1 MQYGIQQGITFSKR
15 DLDQVINSG
24 ETDMILIIEDDSTIN
39 SLLCGILKKSGY
51 EVESCTDGLTG
62 YNMALDKD
70 YQLIL
75 IDLMLPMK
83 SGEEILRA
91 LREVKKTPVIVLS
104 AKNDVHNRIELLRL
118 GADDFICKPFDID
131 EVILR
136 IEAVLRRVE
145 DVKDVLTYKQ
155 MRIDKEARRIFIG
168 DDELICTAT
177 EYAILEL
184 MLGNPGKVFSKRNLF
199 ESVTGDNYLSEEN
212 TMNVHMSNLRKKI
225 AKITDEPYIDTVYG
239 MGYRMAN

>member
-1 MQYGIQQGITFSKR
+1 
-15 DLDQVINSG
+15 
-24 ETDMILIIEDDSTIN
+24 MILIIEDDSTIN

-75 IDLMLPMK
+75 MDLMLPMK

-145 DVKDVLTYKQ
+145 NVKDVLTYKQ

-239 MGYRMAN
+239 MGYRLTN

>member
-1 MQYGIQQGITFSKR
+1 
-15 DLDQVINSG
+15 
-24 ETDMILIIEDDSTIN
+24 MILIIEDDSTIN

>member
-1 MQYGIQQGITFSKR
+1 
-15 DLDQVINSG
+15 
-24 ETDMILIIEDDSTIN
+24 MILVIEDDSTIN

-51 EVESCTDGLTG
+51 EVESYTDGLTG
-62 YNMALDKD
+62 CNMALDKD

-75 IDLMLPMK
+75 MDLMLPMK

-199 ESVTGDNYLSEEN
+199 ESVTGENYLSEEN

-225 AKITDEPYIDTVYG
+225 AKLTDEPYIDTVYG
-239 MGYRMAN
+239 MGYRMAD

>member
-1 MQYGIQQGITFSKR
+1 
-15 DLDQVINSG
+15 
-24 ETDMILIIEDDSTIN
+24 MILIIEDDSTIN

-75 IDLMLPMK
+75 MDLMLPMK
-83 SGEEILRA
+83 SGEEIIRA

-118 GADDFICKPFDID
+118 GADDFICKPIDID

>member
-1 MQYGIQQGITFSKR
+1 
-15 DLDQVINSG
+15 
-24 ETDMILIIEDDSTIN
+24 MILIIEDDSTIN

-75 IDLMLPMK
+75 MDLMLPMK

-91 LREVKKTPVIVLS
+91 LREIKKTPVIVLS

-239 MGYRMAN
+239 MGYRIAN

>member
-1 MQYGIQQGITFSKR
+1 
-15 DLDQVINSG
+15 
-24 ETDMILIIEDDSTIN
+24 MILIIEDDSTIN

-51 EVESCTDGLTG
+51 EVESCTDGLNG

-75 IDLMLPMK
+75 MDLMLPMK

-104 AKNDVHNRIELLRL
+104 AKNDVHIRIELLRL

-239 MGYRMAN
+239 MGYRLAN

>member
-1 MQYGIQQGITFSKR
+1 
-15 DLDQVINSG
+15 
-24 ETDMILIIEDDSTIN
+24 MILIIEDDSTIN

-51 EVESCTDGLTG
+51 EVESCTDGLNG

-75 IDLMLPMK
+75 MDLMLPMK

-239 MGYRMAN
+239 MGYRLTN

>member
-1 MQYGIQQGITFSKR
+1 
-15 DLDQVINSG
+15 
-24 ETDMILIIEDDSTIN
+24 MILIIEDDSTIN

-75 IDLMLPMK
+75 MDLMLPMK

>member
-1 MQYGIQQGITFSKR
+1 
-15 DLDQVINSG
+15 
-24 ETDMILIIEDDSTIN
+24 MILIIEDDSTIN

-75 IDLMLPMK
+75 MDLMLPMK

-239 MGYRMAN
+239 MGYRLAN

>member
-1 MQYGIQQGITFSKR
+1 
-15 DLDQVINSG
+15 
-24 ETDMILIIEDDSTIN
+24 MILIIEDDSTIN

-51 EVESCTDGLTG
+51 EVESCTDGLNG

-75 IDLMLPMK
+75 MDLMLPMK

-239 MGYRMAN
+239 MGYRLAN

>member
-1 MQYGIQQGITFSKR
+1 
-15 DLDQVINSG
+15 
-24 ETDMILIIEDDSTIN
+24 MILVIEDDSTIN
-39 SLLCGILKKSGY
+39 SLLCGILQKSGY

-62 YNMALDKD
+62 LNMALDKD

-75 IDLMLPMK
+75 MDLMLPMK
-83 SGEEILRA
+83 SGEEILRSVRKA
-91 LREVKKTPVIVLS
+91 KKTPVIVLS

-155 MRIDKEARRIFIG
+155 MRIDKESRRIYIG

-184 MLGNPGKVFSKRNLF
+184 MLSNPGKVFSKRNLF
-199 ESVTGDNYLSEEN
+199 ESVTGENYLSEEN

-225 AKITDEPYIDTVYG
+225 AKLTDEPYIDTVYG

>member
-1 MQYGIQQGITFSKR
+1 
-15 DLDQVINSG
+15 
-24 ETDMILIIEDDSTIN
+24 MILIIEDDSTIN

-51 EVESCTDGLTG
+51 EVESCTDGLNG

-75 IDLMLPMK
+75 MDLMLPMK

-145 DVKDVLTYKQ
+145 EVKDVLTYKQ

-239 MGYRMAN
+239 MGYRLAN

>member
-1 MQYGIQQGITFSKR
+1 
-15 DLDQVINSG
+15 
-24 ETDMILIIEDDSTIN
+24 MILIIEDDSTIN

-75 IDLMLPMK
+75 MDLMLPMK

-136 IEAVLRRVE
+136 IEAVLRRDE
-145 DVKDVLTYKQ
+145 NVKDVLTYKQ

-239 MGYRMAN
+239 MGYRIAN

>member
-1 MQYGIQQGITFSKR
+1 
-15 DLDQVINSG
+15 
-24 ETDMILIIEDDSTIN
+24 MILIIEDDSTIN

-75 IDLMLPMK
+75 MDLMLPMK
-83 SGEEILRA
+83 SGEEILRV

-239 MGYRMAN
+239 MGYRIAN

>member
-1 MQYGIQQGITFSKR
+1 
-15 DLDQVINSG
+15 
-24 ETDMILIIEDDSTIN
+24 MILIIEDDSTIN

-75 IDLMLPMK
+75 MDLMLPMK

-91 LREVKKTPVIVLS
+91 LREVKKTPVIVLF

>member
-1 MQYGIQQGITFSKR
+1 
-15 DLDQVINSG
+15 
-24 ETDMILIIEDDSTIN
+24 MILIIEDDSTIN

-75 IDLMLPMK
+75 MDLMLPMK

-136 IEAVLRRVE
+136 LEAVLRRVE